1 MAALTMMRVDRISCS
16 RRGRMPGRA
25 SGGAYATPFGAMI
38 SLSQHSSAC
47 HEAAPDCSRCLQSHS
62 HNCVQLLYE
71 EAMLQARC
79 TFLCRLLRT
88 AKDI

>member
-47 HEAAPDCSRCLQSHS
+47 HEAAPECSRRLQSYS
-62 HNCVQLLYE
+62 HNCVQLLRK
-71 EAMLQARC
+71 EAMLQVRC
-79 TFLCRLLRT
+79 PSLRRLLRT
-88 AKDI
+88 AEDI